1 MSWKVRASEGQALA
15 GAAGSQRHA
24 LAALRAPAVVRSWR
38 RGVRSVRARSASKGP
53 RPPRPLKEIEAEI
66 ADPEKDIV
74 RTLRD
79 VAG

>member
-1 MSWKVRASEGQALA
+1 
-15 GAAGSQRHA
+15 
-24 LAALRAPAVVRSWR
+24 VRSWR

-66 ADPEKDIV
+66 ADLEKNIV
-74 RTLRD
+74 RTLRE